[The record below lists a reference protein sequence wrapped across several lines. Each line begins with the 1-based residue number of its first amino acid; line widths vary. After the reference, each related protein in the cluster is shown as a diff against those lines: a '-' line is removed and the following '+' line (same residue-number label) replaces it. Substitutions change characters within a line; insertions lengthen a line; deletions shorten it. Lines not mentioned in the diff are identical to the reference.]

1 MKVHRV
7 LRFFLFP
14 QYQARIGYCPQTDV
28 VLDLLTG
35 REMLALFGRLRGI
48 QEQSLP
54 EVIRQ
59 TLTFVEMLEYADVT
73 VGKYRLACLYIHIIN
88 LTGLLKNE
96 YRRRHFCSNIV
107 SFLFVRQFLRLI
119 LRIWKRCLRFEY
131 LFSSIKG
138 IPVKMCPGH

>member
-7 LRFFLFP
+7 LRLFFVFP

-73 VGKYRLACLYIHIIN
+73 VGKYRLACLYVDII
-88 LTGLLKNE
+88 
-96 YRRRHFCSNIV
+96 III
-107 SFLFVRQFLRLI
+107 SF
-119 LRIWKRCLRFEY
+119 
-131 LFSSIKG
+131 IKE
-138 IPVKMCPGH
+138 